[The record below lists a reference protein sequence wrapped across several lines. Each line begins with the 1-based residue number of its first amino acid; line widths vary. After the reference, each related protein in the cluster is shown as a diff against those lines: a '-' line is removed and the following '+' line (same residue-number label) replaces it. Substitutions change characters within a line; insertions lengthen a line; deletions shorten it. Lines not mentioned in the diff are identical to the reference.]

1 MGAMNPTPTG
11 LLRATASGVDVEITR
26 EITSSRDDVWNSA
39 TDPDRTALWFGPW
52 ERLADNR
59 IRVQMVFEDGE
70 PWMEMNIDACEPPRR
85 LAVSTTDGWA
95 LEVVLTGDG
104 PVTTVTLIHH
114 RESTDGV
121 GEIGPGWEY
130 YLDMLIASRTGAEQP
145 TFEEYY
151 PAQKEY
157 YESLTPR

>member
-11 LLRATASGVDVEITR
+11 LLRATASGVDVEIIR
-26 EITSSRDDVWNSA
+26 EITSSRDDVWSSA
-39 TDPDRTALWFGPW
+39 TVSDRTALWFRPW

-95 LEVVLTGDG
+95 LELVLTGDG
-104 PVTTVTLIHH
+104 PITTVTLIHH

-130 YLDMLIASRTGAEQP
+130 YLDLLIASRTGAELP

-151 PAQKEY
+151 PAQKGY

>member
-1 MGAMNPTPTG
+1 MNPTPTG
-11 LLRATASGVDVEITR
+11 LLRATASGVDVEIIR
-26 EITSSRDDVWNSA
+26 EITSSRDDVWSSA
-39 TDPDRTALWFGPW
+39 TVSDRTALWFRPW

-95 LEVVLTGDG
+95 LELVLTGDG
-104 PVTTVTLIHH
+104 PITTVTLIHH

-130 YLDMLIASRTGAEQP
+130 YLDLLIASRTGAELP

-151 PAQKEY
+151 PAQKGY